1 MTLGM
6 LLSPLPT
13 LGVFLSTTFK
23 AVVRHHKVQHTVWGK
38 DIIVYQLPTSKEQY
52 KEGPSP
58 SVL

>member
-1 MTLGM
+1 M